1 MSSSGVILSFFLSPD
16 EEYLL
21 TLEADSYLR
30 RYSLSGEMLGSSYLR
45 KNISDVSGVELQYRD
60 DDKACLR
67 LSNDLCVISCS
78 DWELVEYVSGCIGY
92 SSSENIYILL
102 TYSDSRYRLGYF
114 HKRGVSEMVEFANEI
129 LDGWDLPS
137 DVKRRY
143 GID

>member
-1 MSSSGVILSFFLSPD
+1 M
-16 EEYLL
+16 
-21 TLEADSYLR
+21 
-30 RYSLSGEMLGSSYLR
+30 
-45 KNISDVSGVELQYRD
+45 QYRD

-78 DWELVEYVSGCIGY
+78 DWELAEYVSGCIGY